1 MSANKYKATCILG
14 IVSCGFLASYP
25 FSHTFFGGLLA
36 RGFGAAMIGGL
47 ADWFAVSA
55 LFRRP
60 LGIPF
65 RTAIIPRN
73 REKIFQAL
81 IDMVEHEILIKEN
94 IKKNLDDYDLTA
106 TLLYIINENSGK
118 QDVKKMLYRFWQ
130 DFVLQVNPEDLE
142 VLIQEF
148 VEDNIHNIKA
158 LPYGIPIAQW
168 LMEHKYDDKI
178 VDLILEQCILAAENE
193 KFFYMLETVFAAVTK
208 KYEHG
213 MNRRRIFNLLMDLS
227 PKQLARAAQHGLVSI
242 FLDMKSIQH
251 PLRLDGKAKLQQF
264 VSRLQNDADFGQRV
278 ESWFQQNI
286 IYKFK
291 LGEKISQSTVA
302 VFHKVIRDNRMAV
315 RGMESLM
322 AQLDI
327 VVEDFANNQED
338 RLKMDLYLKAILGE
352 WLDRNHDQIGR
363 IVKESLN
370 EFTNERLVNFI
381 DSKMGNDLQMIR
393 INGSFVGG
401 LVGMILYILTYWL

>member
-106 TLLYIINENSGK
+106 TLLYFINENSGK

-130 DFVLQVNPEDLE
+130 DFALQVNPEDLE
-142 VLIQEF
+142 VLIQDF
-148 VEDNIHNIKA
+148 VEDNMDNIKV
-158 LPYGIPIAQW
+158 LPYGIPIVQW
-168 LMEHKYDDKI
+168 FMDHEYDDKI
-178 VDLILEQCILAAENE
+178 LDLIIEQCFIAAQNE
-193 KFFYMLETVFAAVTK
+193 KFVHLLANVFAAVTK

-213 MNRRRIFNLLMDLS
+213 MNRRKLFNLLMDLS

-242 FLDMKSIQH
+242 LLEMKSPQH
-251 PLRLDGKAKLQQF
+251 PFRLDGKAKLKQF
-264 VSRLQNDADFGQRV
+264 VVRLQNDADFGQRV
-278 ESWFQQNI
+278 ESWLQQNI

-291 LGEKISQSTVA
+291 LGEKISGSMVA

-315 RGMESLM
+315 RGMDSLM
-322 AQLDI
+322 AQLEI
-327 VVEDFANNQED
+327 VLEDFAENQED
-338 RLKMDLYLKAILGE
+338 RVKMDLYLKAVLGE

-381 DSKMGNDLQMIR
+381 DGKMGNDLQMIR